1 MNSAKVT
8 VSSRGYVV
16 LPARLRKEMD
26 IKAGTKVLLTKDDDR
41 IILQPVL
48 SFTDRLSGLTAK
60 TFGKTAE
67 DVSEY
72 IDKER
77 EDR

>member
-1 MNSAKVT
+1 MNSAKIT

-60 TFGKTAE
+60 SFGKTAE

>member
-1 MNSAKVT
+1 MDSARVT

-26 IKAGTKVLLTKDDDR
+26 IKAGTKVILTRDDDR
-41 IILQPVL
+41 IILQPVS

-60 TFGKTAE
+60 SVGTTAE
-67 DVSEY
+67 DVSGY

-77 EDR
+77 QDR

>member
-8 VSSRGYVV
+8 VSSRGHVI

-26 IKAGTKVLLTKDDDR
+26 IKPGTQVLLTREAHK
-41 IILQPVL
+41 IILQPVS
-48 SFTDRLSGLTAK
+48 SFTERLLGLTEK
-60 TFGKTAE
+60 SFGTTAE
-67 DVSEY
+67 DVSKY

>member
-60 TFGKTAE
+60 SFGKTAE

>member
-26 IKAGTKVLLTKDDDR
+26 IRAGTEVLLTKDDDR
-41 IILQPVL
+41 IILQPIS

-60 TFGKTAE
+60 SFGKTAE
-67 DVSEY
+67 GVSEY

-77 EDR
+77 EGR

>member
-26 IKAGTKVLLTKDDDR
+26 IKPGTKVLLTKDDDR

-60 TFGKTAE
+60 SFGKTAE

>member
-1 MNSAKVT
+1 MNSVKVT

-60 TFGKTAE
+60 SFGKTAE